1 MIKLMRLKNNLGG
14 QSDIF
19 CSLEAKYKT
28 CDSGGKMYLTKN
40 KMIENLKTKDKLA
53 LLLGNFGRP
62 ISRMKN
68 IEIF

>member
-1 MIKLMRLKNNLGG
+1 MRLKNNLGG

-40 KMIENLKTKDKLA
+40 KMYSPKKKKPKTK
-53 LLLGNFGRP
+53 
-62 ISRMKN
+62 
-68 IEIF
+68 